1 MQGDLETATA
11 NEKAALANF
20 EELVKAKTKEIEACT
35 KAVEDKLTRVGNLG
49 VEIETM
55 KGDLSDTQQ
64 DMLEDKKFLEGM
76 DEQCAAKKKEWDERC
91 KMRTE
96 ELLALFD
103 TIKILNDDDALEL
116 FKKTLPAGSALLQ
129 TKFNTEQS
137 RKQAISM
144 LSSHKGYHLD
154 LISMALRGKKVS
166 FSKVIKMIDDMV
178 ALLGKEQTDDD
189 SKKDYCEQE
198 FDKSDDRKK
207 ELERTISD
215 LEKAITEQKEMVET
229 LASEIK
235 ALEDGIYEL
244 DKDVAEA
251 TTTRKAE
258 HIAYEAQLAANT
270 AAIELI
276 GFAKNRMQKFYN
288 PKLYKPPPKREL
300 TEEERI
306 TLNMGGTLAPTN
318 PPAGIAGTGI
328 GLAQTGND
336 KPLPP
341 PPEAVGP
348 YKKKGQESAGVLTM
362 MDMLVADVEKETQE
376 MTFEEKD

>member
-1 MQGDLETATA
+1 
-11 NEKAALANF
+11 
-20 EELVKAKTKEIEACT
+20 
-35 KAVEDKLTRVGNLG
+35 
-49 VEIETM
+49 
-55 KGDLSDTQQ
+55 
-64 DMLEDKKFLEGM
+64 
-76 DEQCAAKKKEWDERC
+76 
-91 KMRTE
+91 
-96 ELLALFD
+96 
-103 TIKILNDDDALEL
+103 
-116 FKKTLPAGSALLQ
+116 
-129 TKFNTEQS
+129 
-137 RKQAISM
+137 
-144 LSSHKGYHLD
+144 
-154 LISMALRGKKVS
+154 
-166 FSKVIKMIDDMV
+166 MV

-189 SKKDYCEQE
+189 GKKDYCEEE

-235 ALEDGIYEL
+235 ALQDGIYEL
-244 DKDVAEA
+244 DKDVSEA
-251 TTTRKAE
+251 TATRKEE
-258 HIAYEAQLAANT
+258 HMEFSAQLAANT

-288 PKLYKPPPKREL
+288 PKLYKPPPKRVL

-318 PPAGIAGTGI
+318 PPGGIAGTGV

-341 PPEAVGP
+341 PPESVGP

-362 MDMLVADVEKETQE
+362 MDMLVADVEKESTE
-376 MTFEEKD
+376 MTFVEKETQSEYETMLDEGAKKRAADLKSIAEKEATKAGVEAEIVANTEAKTG